1 MKRNLHNHTNNI
13 NFVNIDVDQVNFNG
27 YEVSY
32 RIGAVIRN
40 VQNADVFV
48 A

>member
-13 NFVNIDVDQVNFNG
+13 NLVNIDVEQVYFNG

-32 RIGAVIRN
+32 RTGAVFRN